1 MISLLFKPKSVIDIW
16 ATCVRAQNTLLDA
29 GLDFG
34 LQVWQTSAFFFFAA
48 LVGGLVNKVRL
59 LIQPIF
65 TIQACKWAS
74 SLVHQPLDQIPTV
87 CTTGVAALYV
97 PASAVAF
104 IAQKG
109 KVS

>member
-1 MISLLFKPKSVIDIW
+1 MQGWILVCKFGR
-16 ATCVRAQNTLLDA
+16 RAL
-29 GLDFG
+29 
-34 LQVWQTSAFFFFAA
+34 FFFFAA

-87 CTTGVAALYV
+87 CTAGVAALYV